1 MNSNSKMTSL
11 VQQATPVK
19 TIIKLTHTQAQ
30 EMLKTIKS
38 CPTQYLPRTMV
49 LSNTPPLTLKKTCG
63 LFNDENIQLDIDK
76 GHNDIMF
83 NLNQSDLIND
93 ANEISVPLGETQS
106 KFAKKLQS
114 LNMKIKVPTPQHP
127 NPLDTNVFDLK
138 LTEEEWEK
146 LIDSNNEFT
155 VPNCDG
161 DDSSLKYFACDT
173 AAIEK
178 VLGETF
184 LFPNSLLCDNEAEEM
199 LPVFSHVSEKS
210 PNSRNNVLLQDHVYT
225 VTNKRNSSFLDDTNS
240 QETFNFSFDSGSVNG
255 NVAKKQRKRGI
266 YRLDDV
272 TNQEEYEN
280 YLERRVKNN
289 ISSKASRVNKKSLYN
304 EMDAK
309 SDFLVQENQ
318 RLSKKITKME
328 DLSKIIKDM
337 LVERFA
343 GK

>member
-1 MNSNSKMTSL
+1 
-11 VQQATPVK
+11 
-19 TIIKLTHTQAQ
+19 
-30 EMLKTIKS
+30 
-38 CPTQYLPRTMV
+38 MV
-49 LSNTPPLTLKKTCG
+49 LSNTQPLTLKKTCG
-63 LFNDENIQLDIDK
+63 LFNEENLQLDIDK

-114 LNMKIKVPTPQHP
+114 LNMKIKVPTQHQ
-127 NPLDTNVFDLK
+127 NTLDTNVFDLK

-146 LIDSNNEFT
+146 LVETSNEFN

-161 DDSSLKYFACDT
+161 DDSSLNFVCDT

-178 VLGETF
+178 VLKESD
-184 LFPNSLLCDNEAEEM
+184 LFKNDLLNNEDEEM
-199 LPVFSHVSEKS
+199 LPVFSDMTEKS

-225 VTNKRNSSFLDDTNS
+225 MTNKRNSSFLDDTNS
-240 QETFNFSFDSGSVNG
+240 QETFNFSFDSGSVSG

-280 YLERRVKNN
+280 YLERRIKNN
-289 ISSKASRVNKKSLYN
+289 ISSKASRANKKSLYN

-318 RLSKKITKME
+318 RLSKKIAKME
-328 DLSKIIKDM
+328 EISKIIKDM

>member
-1 MNSNSKMTSL
+1 M
-11 VQQATPVK
+11 A
-19 TIIKLTHTQAQ
+19 
-30 EMLKTIKS
+30 
-38 CPTQYLPRTMV
+38 

-63 LFNDENIQLDIDK
+63 LFNEENIQLDIDK
-76 GHNDIMF
+76 GQNEIMF
-83 NLNQSDLIND
+83 NQNQSDLIND

-114 LNMKIKVPTPQHP
+114 LNMKIKVPMAP
-127 NPLDTNVFDLK
+127 NQNTLDTNVFDLK

-146 LIDSNNEFT
+146 LIDSSNEFM

-161 DDSSLKYFACDT
+161 DDSSLKNFGCDT

-178 VLGETF
+178 VLEETG
-184 LFPNSLLCDNEAEEM
+184 LFTNGLLNNEDEEM
-199 LPVFSHVSEKS
+199 LPVFSDMSEKS
-210 PNSRNNVLLQDHVYT
+210 PNSQNNVLLQDHVYT
-225 VTNKRNSSFLDDTNS
+225 MTNKRNSSFLDDTNS
-240 QETFNFSFDSGSVNG
+240 QETFNFSFDSGSVSG

-280 YLERRVKNN
+280 YLERRIKNN
-289 ISSKASRVNKKSLYN
+289 ISSKASRANKKSLYN

-318 RLSKKITKME
+318 RLSEKIAKME

>member
-1 MNSNSKMTSL
+1 MTPL
-11 VQQATPVK
+11 VQEAKPVK
-19 TIIKLTHTQAQ
+19 KIIKLTHTQAQ

-49 LSNTPPLTLKKTCG
+49 LSNTQPLTLKKTCG
-63 LFNDENIQLDIDK
+63 LFNEENLQLDIDK

-114 LNMKIKVPTPQHP
+114 LNMKIKVPTQHQ
-127 NPLDTNVFDLK
+127 NTLDTNVFDLK

-146 LIDSNNEFT
+146 LVETSNEFN

-161 DDSSLKYFACDT
+161 DDSSLNFVCDT

-178 VLGETF
+178 VLKESD
-184 LFPNSLLCDNEAEEM
+184 LFKNDLLNNEDEEM
-199 LPVFSHVSEKS
+199 LPVFSDMTEKS

-225 VTNKRNSSFLDDTNS
+225 MTNKRNSSFLDDTNS
-240 QETFNFSFDSGSVNG
+240 QETFNFSFDSGSVSG

-280 YLERRVKNN
+280 YLERRIKNN
-289 ISSKASRVNKKSLYN
+289 ISSKASRANKKSLYN

-318 RLSKKITKME
+318 RLSKKIAKME
-328 DLSKIIKDM
+328 EISKIIKDM